1 MPLLKSDLMKNAL
14 ESPRVVVLLKRI
26 VPPLDRALLRVSR
39 GWVNAGMQS
48 VVLLET
54 VGARSGRTRAVP
66 MLCMP
71 VDGDLA
77 VVGSNWGADSDPAW
91 LRNLRTNPLARVHF
105 RGYVGPVRAVEVSGT
120 EREALWPRLVRF
132 NPQYA
137 RYQAQTGR
145 ALPVIV
151 LRRARAIAQDSSER
165 REP

>member
-1 MPLLKSDLMKNAL
+1 MPLLKTDLMKNAL
-14 ESPRVVVLLKRI
+14 ASPRVVALLKRI

-39 GWVNAGMQS
+39 GWVNTAMQS

-71 VDGDLA
+71 RDGDLV
-77 VVGSNWGADSDPAW
+77 VVGSNWGAGTDPAW
-91 LRNLRTNPLARVHF
+91 LRNLRANPLARVHY
-105 RGYVGPVRAVEVSGT
+105 RGYVGPVHASEVTGE
-120 EREALWPRLVRF
+120 EREDLWQRLMSF

-137 RYQAQTGR
+137 RYQDQTAR
-145 ALPVIV
+145 ILPVVV
-151 LRRARAIAQDSSER
+151 LKRARAIARESSER

>member
-1 MPLLKSDLMKNAL
+1 MPLLKTDLMKNAL
-14 ESPRVVVLLKRI
+14 ESPRVVALLKRI

-39 GWVNAGMQS
+39 GWVNTAMQS

-71 VDGDLA
+71 LGGDIV
-77 VVGSNWGADSDPAW
+77 VVGSNWGKRSDPAW
-91 LRNLRTNPLARVHF
+91 LHNLRANPIARVHY
-105 RGYVGPVRAVEVSGT
+105 RGYVGPVRASEATGE
-120 EREALWPRLVRF
+120 ERQDLWRRLVRF

-137 RYQAQTGR
+137 RYQDQTDR
-145 ALPVIV
+145 ILPVVV
-151 LRRARAIAQDSSER
+151 LRRARAISRESSER